1 MNENGTDK
9 SNGNLKVIVRGLHP
23 RDYEDLHRVMLLAYE
38 NLDEDPWARRHVAS
52 LLDKFPEGQVAIEV
66 NGVVVGCALSLIVDY
81 EKFGDSHT
89 YDEITGADTFDT
101 HDAEGDVL
109 YGIDIFVHPDFR
121 GMRLARRLYDVRKE
135 ICEKYNLRAIIAGGR
150 IPGYAKHAES
160 LTPREYIH
168 KVRMKE
174 LYDPILSFQLSNGF
188 HVKKVLKGY
197 LAGDTESLEF
207 ATLLEWSNIYY
218 EEKPR
223 ALYGAKREV
232 RIGVVQWQMRPAS
245 TVSTIIDQA
254 EYFIDTVSDYHS
266 DFILFPEFFNAPLLM
281 HHNEKTQ
288 AKAMRRLAESTAP
301 IVAKMREFAVSYN
314 VNIIAGSMP
323 VVQNRRLYNVAYLCR
338 RDGTVDSV
346 KKIHITPSERQDFG
360 MSGGNEIRA
369 LDTDCGRIG
378 ILICYDVE
386 FPELPRLLKG
396 QGAEILF
403 VPYMT
408 DLQTGYQRVRFCAH
422 ARAVENECYVA
433 LTGCVGNLPR
443 VDNMDIQYS
452 KSAVFSPSDF
462 SFPSTGIMAES
473 TPNTEMVLIAD
484 VDLDLLKHLADK
496 GSVNNWRDRRTD
508 LYSLRLKKKAGPGPT
523 DPFPG
528 GPP

>member
-1 MNENGTDK
+1 MAKNK
-9 SNGNLKVIVRGLHP
+9 KHHKVLVRGLQLS
-23 RDYEDLHRVMLLAYE
+23 DYADLRETMELAYGQTAGD
-38 NLDEDPWARRHVAS
+38 LWARAHVAA
-52 LLDKFPEGQVAIEV
+52 LLKKFPEGQIAVEV
-66 NGVVVGCALSLIVDY
+66 DGRIVGCALSLIVDY
-81 EKFGDSHT
+81 ERFGDGHS
-89 YDEITGADTFDT
+89 YEDIITDNTFET
-101 HDAEGDVL
+101 HDPEGDVL
-109 YGIDIFVHPDFR
+109 YGIDVFVHPEYR
-121 GMRLARRLYDVRKE
+121 GLRLARRLYDVRKE

-150 IPGYAKHAES
+150 IPGYSEHANA

-174 LYDPILSFQLSNGF
+174 IYDPILTFQLSNGF
-188 HVKKVLKGY
+188 HVRKVMKQY
-197 LAGDTESLEF
+197 LVGDADSLEY

-218 EEKPR
+218 EKKPR
-223 ALYGAKREV
+223 ALYGLKREV

-245 TVSTIIDQA
+245 QIDAIINQA
-254 EYFIDTVSDYHS
+254 EYFIDTLSDYHS
-266 DFILFPEFFNAPLLM
+266 DFILFPEFFNAPLLAE
-281 HHNEKTQ
+281 HNEVSQ
-288 AKAMRRLAESTAP
+288 AKAMRKLALATEP
-301 IVAKMREFAVSYN
+301 ILAKMRQFAVSYN

-323 VVQNRRLYNVAYLCR
+323 VVENRRLFNVAYLCR
-338 RDGTVDSV
+338 RDGSFEAV
-346 KKIHITPSERQDFG
+346 KKIHVTPSERRDFG
-360 MSGGNEIRA
+360 MSGGDVIRA
-369 LDTDCGRIG
+369 LDTDCGKIG

-386 FPELPRLLKG
+386 FPELSRLLRA

-433 LTGCVGNLPR
+433 ITGCVGNLPR

-452 KSAVFSPSDF
+452 RSAVFCPSDF

-496 GSVNNWRDRRTD
+496 GSVNNLRDRRED
-508 LYSLRLKKKAGPGPT
+508 LYILKLRKKAEGK
-523 DPFPG
+523 
-528 GPP
+528 